1 MGQSIWPARETK
13 VDVIQRL
20 LADSRID
27 VNAKGSEEKTRP
39 ELEDIALNLVR
50 RKDLD
55 INGEDKNETPHL
67 DQVFH

>member
-1 MGQSIWPARETK
+1 MSFNVFSQT
-13 VDVIQRL
+13 
-20 LADSRID
+20 LALMSMPR
-27 VNAKGSEEKTRP
+27 ALRKKTRP